1 MDFTDSE
8 VSSHAAPRM
17 KLAQKQT
24 KATKKNSSF
33 VSFVPF
39 CSREIRV
46 IREIRGKTFAKRSDF
61 WQHRDNGEDPLFA
74 LFAPVRLFFIKNPY
88 CER

>member
-1 MDFTDSE
+1 
-8 VSSHAAPRM
+8 M
-17 KLAQKQT
+17 KLAQKQM

-46 IREIRGKTFAKRSDF
+46 IRAICGKLIAKMSDSAGL
-61 WQHRDNGEDPLFA
+61 QPGHPLLRTKGQQSGSPTGTRLHGRDHPESRLKIGAPDPKL
-74 LFAPVRLFFIKNPY
+74 
-88 CER
+88 